1 MALHR
6 TGILPE
12 QDVHAILLDHDLAF
26 EVRYG
31 CSCGS
36 KGRLG
41 RGSLQFRDDPSL
53 QSLAE
58 DPKAFAEGISG
69 SPGDFKCA
77 IEGEQFKIGSG
88 NIAQDS
94 KHHVAPRFLA
104 GEELGARCFI
114 QTPNTAPEIYFPA
127 RVASRRKTVGGISA
141 IKKCTVGG
149 RILLPS
155 DP

>member
-94 KHHVAPRFLA
+94 KHHCPWSTQLLVRLVLTSRWCLA
-104 GEELGARCFI
+104 S
-114 QTPNTAPEIYFPA
+114 TAA
-127 RVASRRKTVGGISA
+127 CR
-141 IKKCTVGG
+141 
-149 RILLPS
+149 L
-155 DP
+155 